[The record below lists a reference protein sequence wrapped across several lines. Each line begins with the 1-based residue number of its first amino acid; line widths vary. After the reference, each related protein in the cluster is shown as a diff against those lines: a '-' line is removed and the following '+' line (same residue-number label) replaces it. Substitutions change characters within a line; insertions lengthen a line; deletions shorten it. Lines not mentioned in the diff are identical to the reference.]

1 MKYCIPYA
9 FEKTKIFEKFARIDN
24 PLTRTVQGNGLGLY
38 ITKSLVEMM
47 DGSIDIQSE
56 VGQGTMFTF
65 SIWVDLP
72 EDEQTD
78 VTTVDRNA
86 VLSGMMQQNE
96 ADAQLKEFGTE
107 ENKAELE
114 KNLSKLIL
122 CVEMDNWEKAETF
135 MVAVKQLT
143 DTAPQEI
150 RTCAL
155 RLKMAVQKADYEKT
169 SIAYEGLIK
178 LL

>member
-1 MKYCIPYA
+1 MKKKLVAIA
-9 FEKTKIFEKFARIDN
+9 
-24 PLTRTVQGNGLGLY
+24 LGLLMLLA
-38 ITKSLVEMM
+38 IAVPQMDVWADEEQKSV
-47 DGSIDIQSE
+47 DI
-56 VGQGTMFTF
+56 MFLHDTH
-65 SIWVDLP
+65 SH
-72 EDEQTD
+72 
-78 VTTVDRNA
+78 
-86 VLSGMMQQNE
+86 
-96 ADAQLKEFGTE
+96 LKEFGSE

-169 SIAYEGLIK
+169 STAYEGLIK